1 MDAVAARRAA
11 RAARQAE
18 ITARLEAEMQVR
30 CAQNPLPQRI
40 RRGLPTMKIALSIPA
55 LSFRKPAGDQ
65 RLHFWQRTEPA
76 CARLGRPSSPAT
88 TGSRAKSPGRRRHP
102 TRTWPWPDKQRH
114 SGTAHAPT
122 RHGSLPNGG
131 GRNQRLR
138 LRRRRRTASRG
149 AATRCGAAP
158 RAGRARPSKRS
169 LPIRFSTRT
178 RRTLPVLPLTPAC
191 SLGTARRRSGVA
203 VRRVPAVLRPRHR
216 GRHGRAH
223 LWRRRRRRQRHSRR
237 K

>member
-1 MDAVAARRAA
+1 MRWQLAARHAQRVRRRSRRALK
-11 RAARQAE
+11 R
-18 ITARLEAEMQVR
+18 R
-30 CAQNPLPQRI
+30 CRCGVPRI
-40 RRGLPTMKIALSIPA
+40 LCPRGFVADSNHENCTLSIPA
-55 LSFRKPAGDQ
+55 LSCRKPAGDQ

-114 SGTAHAPT
+114 SGTAHATT

-131 GRNQRLR
+131 GRHQRLR

-149 AATRCGAAP
+149 AATRCWAAP
-158 RAGRARPSKRS
+158 RSGRARSSKRS
-169 LPIRFSTRT
+169 LPIRFSTRA
-178 RRTLPVLPLTPAC
+178 RRNLPVVPLTPAC

-216 GRHGRAH
+216 GRHGRTH
-223 LWRRRRRRQRHSRR
+223 MWRRRRRRQRHSRR